1 LYKIILSEKR
11 GISLKRKHTLRA
23 FVYLTLG
30 LAMLFFA
37 LPRLPHVTMSMEGA
51 FTVSWLLFAML
62 IVGANLYYLIGA
74 DRDNQARRKRNDI
87 LYWKL
92 REAERRTYDT
102 QRPVSSEN
110 KRRFMS

>member
-1 LYKIILSEKR
+1 M
-11 GISLKRKHTLRA
+11 RA

-37 LPRLPHVTMSMEGA
+37 LPRLPHVTMSLEGA
-51 FTVSWLLFAML
+51 FTLSWLLFAML

-74 DRDNQARRKRNDI
+74 DRDNQARRKRNAI
-87 LYWKL
+87 LQWKL
-92 REAERRTYDT
+92 REAEQRRAYTT
-102 QRPVSSEN
+102 QRPVPSEK